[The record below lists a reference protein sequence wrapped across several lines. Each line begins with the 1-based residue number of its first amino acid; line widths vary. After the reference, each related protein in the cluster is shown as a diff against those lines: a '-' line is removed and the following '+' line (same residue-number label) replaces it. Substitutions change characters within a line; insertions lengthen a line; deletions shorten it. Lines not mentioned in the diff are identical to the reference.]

1 MITRYTDMGSIQ
13 ILLPTLV
20 QGTRNF
26 IGKAL
31 SKVSIALVIGHAI
44 FNNSASSEEL
54 LQISDLPTSYSPI
67 GELVG
72 RGTFYADRGQ
82 RAYRF
87 DDGNHYHGY
96 DGPVV
101 WAKKKNEIRSQGLI
115 YGVKGGEI
123 VSAGYLTRQI
133 DLVAGKS
140 FHGLTLRELDL
151 PVAYSMTV
159 DFIAGETKGSGEY
172 LWLWHF
178 APLKGLKPSMLPAG
192 QLPPAANLPSEYEV
206 FACDHFPET
215 RFCPGMG
222 RHFTNLSEQLSRG
235 QYSRQPTSA
244 GDFGVIYGEA
254 AGKLIFIEYVF
265 NQQDLMTGVSWSAA
279 IPLDGIPIPPIDN
292 VHILHFGTNESTS
305 GRYTVH
311 MYFIPEETYLAWER
325 EPSIL

>member
-1 MITRYTDMGSIQ
+1 MGSRQ
-13 ILLPTLV
+13 ILSRGLAMVTL
-20 QGTRNF
+20 NF
-26 IGKAL
+26 ISKTL
-31 SKVSIALVIGHAI
+31 SRVSMALVMGHAMLY
-44 FNNSASSEEL
+44 NYASGEEL
-54 LQISDLPTSYSPI
+54 LKVSDLPAFYTPI
-67 GELVG
+67 GELAG
-72 RGTFYADRGQ
+72 RGTFYADRG
-82 RAYRF
+82 RLAYRE

-96 DGPVV
+96 DGPIV
-101 WAKKKNEIRSQGLI
+101 WAKQDNEIRAQGLI
-115 YGVKGGEI
+115 YGAEGGQI

-159 DFIAGETKGSGEY
+159 DFIAGETQDSNEY

-178 APLKGLKPSMLPAG
+178 TPPKGKPSMLPVG
-192 QLPPAANLPSEYEV
+192 QLPSAASLPNEYEV

-222 RHFTNLSEQLSRG
+222 RHFTNLSEQISRG
-235 QYSRQPTSA
+235 QYSRQPTTV

-254 AGKLIFIEYVF
+254 ADKLIFIEYVL
-265 NQQDLMTGVSWSAA
+265 NQEDLMNNVSWSAA
-279 IPLDGIPIPPIDN
+279 MPLDGIPIPPIDN

-311 MYFIPEETYLAWER
+311 MYFIPEETYLAWET
-325 EPSIL
+325 EPSTL

>member
-1 MITRYTDMGSIQ
+1 MGSRQ
-13 ILLPTLV
+13 ILSRGLAMVTL
-20 QGTRNF
+20 NF
-26 IGKAL
+26 ISKTL
-31 SKVSIALVIGHAI
+31 SRVSMALVMGHAMLY
-44 FNNSASSEEL
+44 NYASGEEL
-54 LQISDLPTSYSPI
+54 LKVSDLPAFYTPI
-67 GELVG
+67 GELAG
-72 RGTFYADRGQ
+72 RGTFYADRG
-82 RAYRF
+82 RLAYRE

-96 DGPVV
+96 DGPIV
-101 WAKKKNEIRSQGLI
+101 WAKQDNEIRAQGLI
-115 YGVKGGEI
+115 YGAEGGQI

-159 DFIAGETKGSGEY
+159 DFIAGETQDSNEY

-178 APLKGLKPSMLPAG
+178 TPPKGLKPSMLPVG
-192 QLPPAANLPSEYEV
+192 QLPSAASLPNEYEV

-222 RHFTNLSEQLSRG
+222 RHFTNLSEQISRG
-235 QYSRQPTSA
+235 QYSRQPTTV

-254 AGKLIFIEYVF
+254 ADKLIFIEYVL
-265 NQQDLMTGVSWSAA
+265 NQEDLMNNVSWSAA
-279 IPLDGIPIPPIDN
+279 MPLDGIPIPPIDN

-311 MYFIPEETYLAWER
+311 MYFIPEETYLAWET
-325 EPSIL
+325 EPSML